1 MCGVECLLK
10 LSVEH
15 VGTFARLVEWM
26 KNARCKRSDRCVQ
39 DFNKSHPQHH
49 ASPSALP
56 LSLAAQLRQHRSL
69 LSDDGTSVPGVPPE
83 QLLEAVR
90 SQALRAVPDHIKA
103 ELLGALLRSLQA
115 AS

>member
-1 MCGVECLLK
+1 MA
-10 LSVEH
+10 H
-15 VGTFARLVEWM
+15 HRAR
-26 KNARCKRSDRCVQ
+26 
-39 DFNKSHPQHH
+39 
-49 ASPSALP
+49 P

-69 LSDDGTSVPGVPPE
+69 LSDDDTQSPGVPPE